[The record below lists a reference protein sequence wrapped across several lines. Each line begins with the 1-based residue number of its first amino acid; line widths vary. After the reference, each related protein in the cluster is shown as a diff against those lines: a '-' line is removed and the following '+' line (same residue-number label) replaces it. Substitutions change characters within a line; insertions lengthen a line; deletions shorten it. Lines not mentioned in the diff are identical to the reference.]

1 MALPPSCAAALPAS
15 TSTTA
20 ATVLAT
26 FMHNSKTLGAAP
38 GARNHPPICVERQCR
53 QGRNCMKACAGI
65 KITPF
70 RIGAFMTEY
79 LRAAI
84 AGLAC
89 LASLAA
95 GTLPSAAADYPN
107 RPVHWLIGF
116 AAGGPVD
123 IVARIMSQWL
133 SDRLGQQFIVE
144 NRAGS
149 GGNLAAAAAVNSP
162 PDGYTLLFVAPNNAI
177 SASLYKKLPYDF
189 IRDTV
194 PVASIMQLTN
204 MLVVSN
210 DMPVKTVQ
218 EFIDYCKANPGKV
231 AYASSGNGTSVH
243 MSAEL
248 FKAMTKIDMIHVPY
262 RGSALAF
269 PDIISNKVQL
279 IFDNLPSALEQA
291 RGGSVRALGV
301 TSPQRW
307 PGVPD
312 VPAIAETVPGFES
325 VGFYGISAP
334 KGTPP
339 EIVDLLN
346 KAVGEALQDPKLVAR
361 LAEIGGIP
369 KPMSP
374 AEFGRL
380 IAEETQKW
388 RKVVAFAGVSVD

>member
-1 MALPPSCAAALPAS
+1 MIR
-15 TSTTA
+15 
-20 ATVLAT
+20 
-26 FMHNSKTLGAAP
+26 F
-38 GARNHPPICVERQCR
+38 
-53 QGRNCMKACAGI
+53 
-65 KITPF
+65 
-70 RIGAFMTEY
+70 
-79 LRAAI
+79 LRAT
-84 AGLAC
+84 LLSMVC
-89 LASLAA
+89 LASLTASVA
-95 GTLPSAAADYPN
+95 RSAAADYPS

-133 SDRLGQQFIVE
+133 SEHLGQQFVVE

-149 GGNLAAAAAVNSP
+149 GGNIAAASAINST

-177 SASLYKKLPYDF
+177 STSLYKHLNYDF

-204 MLVVSN
+204 LLVVSN

-231 AYASSGNGTSVH
+231 SYASSGYGTSVH

-248 FKAMTKIDMIHVPY
+248 FKAMTKIDMVHVPY
-262 RGSALAF
+262 RGSAIAY
-269 PDIISNKVQL
+269 PDIMSNKVQL
-279 IFDNLPSALEQA
+279 IFDNLPGALEQS
-291 RGGSVRALGV
+291 RSGNLRALGV

-307 PGVPD
+307 PGVPEI
-312 VPAIAETVPGFES
+312 PAIAETVPGFES

-339 EIVDLLN
+339 EIVETLN
-346 KAVGEALQDPKLVAR
+346 KAVGEALKDPKLAAR
-361 LAEIGGIP
+361 LTEIGGIP
-369 KPMSP
+369 KPMTP
-374 AEFGRL
+374 AEFGKL
-380 IAEETQKW
+380 IADETEKW

>member
-1 MALPPSCAAALPAS
+1 MNR
-15 TSTTA
+15 
-20 ATVLAT
+20 
-26 FMHNSKTLGAAP
+26 F
-38 GARNHPPICVERQCR
+38 
-53 QGRNCMKACAGI
+53 
-65 KITPF
+65 
-70 RIGAFMTEY
+70 
-79 LRAAI
+79 LRATLFS
-84 AGLAC
+84 LAC
-89 LASLAA
+89 LASLTA
-95 GTLPSAAADYPN
+95 GIAPAAAADYPN

-123 IVARIMSQWL
+123 IVARIMGQWL
-133 SDRLGQQFIVE
+133 SEHFGQQFVIE

-149 GGNLAAAAAVNSP
+149 GGNIAAASAINST

-177 SASLYKKLPYDF
+177 STSLYKHLNYDF

-194 PVASIMQLTN
+194 PVANIMQLTN

-210 DMPVKTVQ
+210 DLPVKTVQ

-262 RGSALAF
+262 RRSALAF

-279 IFDNLPSALEQA
+279 IFDNLPGALEQA
-291 RGGSVRALGV
+291 RSGTVRALGV

-339 EIVDLLN
+339 EIVELLN
-346 KAVGEALQDPKLVAR
+346 KAVNEALKDPKLA
-361 LAEIGGIP
+361 
-369 KPMSP
+369 
-374 AEFGRL
+374 
-380 IAEETQKW
+380 
-388 RKVVAFAGVSVD
+388 